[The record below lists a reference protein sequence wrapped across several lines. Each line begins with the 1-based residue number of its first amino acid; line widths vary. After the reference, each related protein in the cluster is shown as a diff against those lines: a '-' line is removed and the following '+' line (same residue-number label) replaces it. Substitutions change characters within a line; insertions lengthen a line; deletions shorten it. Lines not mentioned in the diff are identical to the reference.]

1 MKPIFDYLDYRRFL
15 RDRFLEMK
23 RKNPLFSYRAFNRLA
38 GLKSSA
44 SLKLVLD
51 GQRNLARDGIRCV
64 LRGFKLNDLERRY
77 FKALVLFNQAQDHEE
92 KDRYFR
98 EICEFRQFL
107 QAKKLT
113 VAQYKLLSHW
123 YYVAILELVRISCD
137 VKKNARWFQKRL
149 HPAVGLR
156 EVKSALAEL
165 KRLGLL
171 EEDEK
176 LGLRRKD
183 ILLATEEPARS
194 LAVVNFHLQ
203 MNDLAARSVVQEKAK
218 DREFSSLTVA
228 LSESG
233 FQRAKEEIQ
242 GFRKRLHSLIEQE
255 DGAAKTLVG
264 QINLQLFRLS
274 KPEDLS

>member
-1 MKPIFDYLDYRRFL
+1 MNPIFDYLDYRCFL
-15 RDRFLEMK
+15 RDRFLDMK

-51 GQRNLARDGIRCV
+51 GRRNLARDGLRCV
-64 LRGFKLNDLERRY
+64 LKGFKLNDLERRY
-77 FKALVLFNQAQDHEE
+77 FKALVFFNQAQDHEE
-92 KDRYFR
+92 KDRHFR

-113 VAQYKLLSHW
+113 VAQYNLFSHW
-123 YYVAILELVRISCD
+123 YYVAILELVRIPSGVPKD
-137 VKKNARWFQKRL
+137 PKWLQRRL
-149 HPAVGLR
+149 HPTVGLR
-156 EVKSALAEL
+156 EIKAAVGEL
-165 KRLGLL
+165 KRLDLL
-171 EEDEK
+171 EESETD
-176 LGLRRKD
+176 GLKRKET
-183 ILLATEEPARS
+183 LLTTEEPARS

-203 MNDLAARSVVQEKAK
+203 MNGLAAQSVVQEKAK

-228 LSESG
+228 LSDQG

-242 GFRKRLHSLIEQE
+242 RFRKRLHSLIEQE
-255 DGAAKTLVG
+255 DNVLKTMVG

-274 KPEDLS
+274 KTEATP